1 MPEKGPQPPMVLAGP
16 AFKSGVTVERESI
29 LDEAPTFAAALGITL
44 PQAEGRPIAEVLK

>member
-1 MPEKGPQPPMVLAGP
+1 MVLAGP